1 MPIPAWHAFCSP
13 FGRIPNKASGM
24 REQERRI
31 RETARAIEQ
40 YLLQHPRAAD
50 SLEGIAGWWL
60 ARQRIENELEV
71 VRAALLRLADEGV
84 IVEVDAGRA
93 AGPIYRLRRGDRAT
107 EG

>member
-1 MPIPAWHAFCSP
+1 M
-13 FGRIPNKASGM
+13 
-24 REQERRI
+24 
-31 RETARAIEQ
+31 
-40 YLLQHPRAAD
+40 
-50 SLEGIAGWWL
+50 
-60 ARQRIENELEV
+60 